1 MNYLFFDIECADGN
15 RAICEYGYVLTDD
28 KFNVIKKRNI
38 LMDPECPFRLTG
50 REGQADLVLTYP
62 YEEYYK
68 YYPFD
73 DSYETIKNLMT
84 QDDLLIFGHA
94 VNNDIGFLFK
104 DCNRYKLPLF
114 DYTAYDIQK
123 MLPVFDKQN
132 KRYTSLETA
141 FVDLVPLQ
149 IRSELKDHRACDD
162 AMKTMLVL
170 KAMVLNLEFTPKDL
184 IESCPKSVC
193 HALEYWEQAKI
204 RKKEKQ
210 KHKQK
215 TKMNATK
222 RKEGQVMWGDLYR
235 EHLPLLDDPNS
246 IGKFLTVSG
255 EMKEHHEEL
264 KSLIRIIKDKGY
276 VAYDRINGSD
286 YLIVIDEANKE
297 EMKSGLKY
305 PYAGQILT
313 YQEFLDL
320 NQQQYTKPH
329 LEKDAVFLM

>member
-1 MNYLFFDIECADGN
+1 MYYLFFDIECADGN

-141 FVDLVPLQ
+141 FVDLVPLE

-162 AMKTMLVL
+162 AMKTMLVF
-170 KAMVLNLEFTPKDL
+170 KAMVQDLEFTPKDL
-184 IESCPKSVC
+184 IESCPKSTC
-193 HALEYWEQAKI
+193 HALEYWEHAKV

-210 KHKQK
+210 KRKQK
-215 TKMNATK
+215 NQKNAEK
-222 RKEGQVMWGDLYR
+222 RKIGQTIWSNLCK
-235 EHLPLLDDPNS
+235 EQQALLEDPNS
-246 IGKFLTVSG
+246 VGKILTISG
-255 EMKEHHEEL
+255 EIKENHEEL
-264 KSLIRIIKDKGY
+264 NALIQFIKDKGY
-276 VAYDRINGSD
+276 VAYDSINGSD
-286 YLIVIDEANKE
+286 YLIVFDESNKE
-297 EMKSGLKY
+297 ELKNGLKY

-320 NQQQYTKPH
+320 NQ
-329 LEKDAVFLM
+329 